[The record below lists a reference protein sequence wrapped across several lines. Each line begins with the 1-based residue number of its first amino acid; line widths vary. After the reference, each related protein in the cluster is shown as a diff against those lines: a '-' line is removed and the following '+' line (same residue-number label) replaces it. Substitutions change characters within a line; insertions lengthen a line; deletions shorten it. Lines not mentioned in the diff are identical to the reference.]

1 MKQVRMRYITQAV
14 TELHQLDPNTPVNAR
29 LIKRLVNQGIIPSV
43 PVGNGNRRLINL
55 DALLE
60 YFENPQPPAA
70 PADGNTVHSI
80 FHIEERKW

>member
-1 MKQVRMRYITQAV
+1 MKTARMRYTSQAV

-43 PVGNGNRRLINL
+43 PVGNGNRRLINF

-60 YFENPQPPAA
+60 YLENPQSPATDA
-70 PADGNTVHSI
+70 NNNTVHGI
-80 FHIEERKW
+80 RRIEERK

>member
-43 PVGNGNRRLINL
+43 PVGNGNRRLINF
-55 DALLE
+55 DTLLE
-60 YFENPQPPAA
+60 YLENPQA
-70 PADGNTVHSI
+70 PATTADDNTVHGI
-80 FHIEERKW
+80 RRIEERK

>member
-14 TELHQLDPNTPVNAR
+14 AELHQLDPNTPVNAR

-43 PVGNGNRRLINL
+43 PVGNGNRRLINF

-60 YFENPQPPAA
+60 YLENPQSPATDA
-70 PADGNTVHSI
+70 NNNPVHGI
-80 FHIEERKW
+80 RRIEERK

>member
-14 TELHQLDPNTPVNAR
+14 AELHQLDPNTPVNAR

-43 PVGNGNRRLINL
+43 PVGNGNRRLINF

-60 YFENPQPPAA
+60 YLENPQPPATDA
-70 PADGNTVHSI
+70 NNNTVHGI
-80 FHIEERKW
+80 RRIEERK